1 MTRAALASILLF
13 AFAPS
18 AMAQVEVVPDPP
30 EPPERSDTI
39 SDEELLRW
47 ASNEVRLH
55 EGRPLPPPR
64 PPIPPASYTM
74 GAEGPVVLPHEG
86 ERDAVR
92 LLAEL
97 GGGAVGV
104 LVGGGVATLVVWGAV
119 EARANPDWMMVA
131 VGTGAT
137 IGAFAITGGVVIAGE
152 AAGGRGT
159 FGDAFIGQLVGS
171 VAALPLVTL
180 GVAEDALAI
189 SIVSATLLPLCG
201 AILGYEISHANRSST
216 RQLAYVRPTPGGA
229 LLGVAGEL

>member
-1 MTRAALASILLF
+1 MLLL

-18 AMAQVEVVPDPP
+18 AAAQVEVVPDPP
-30 EPPERSDTI
+30 EPSDAI
-39 SDEELLRW
+39 SDDELLRW
-47 ASNEVRLH
+47 ASNEVRVH
-55 EGRPLPPPR
+55 EGRPILPPR

-104 LVGGGVATLVVWGAV
+104 LVGGGVAALVVWGAV

-137 IGAFAITGGVVIAGE
+137 IGAFAVTGGVVIAGE

-180 GVAEDALAI
+180 GMAEDALAI
-189 SIVSATLLPLCG
+189 SIVSASLLPLCG
-201 AILGYEISHANRSST
+201 AILGYEISHANRSTT
-216 RQLAYVRPTPGGA
+216 RQLAYVSPMPGGA
-229 LLGVAGEL
+229 MVGAAGAF

>member
-1 MTRAALASILLF
+1 MTRAALASVLLF

-18 AMAQVEVVPDPP
+18 AVAQVEVVPDPP
-30 EPPERSDTI
+30 DPPARSDTI
-39 SDEELLRW
+39 SDDELLRW

-55 EGRPLPPPR
+55 EGRPIAAPR

-74 GAEGPVVLPHEG
+74 GAEAVLPHEG

-104 LVGGGVATLVVWGAV
+104 LVGGGVAALVVWSAV

-189 SIVSATLLPLCG
+189 SIVSAALLPLCG